1 MGYPTTEDLV
11 TGSSVPELTG
21 LGDDEKDALR
31 ASAIAA
37 IEGFCR
43 QSFATAQTDDTI
55 LLDGN
60 DLQTLYL
67 PRRLAQFDSIAFNGT
82 AVESDGFLLNLAH
95 NRLSIR
101 EPGSWGTWADR
112 VVAEVDGAPRSE
124 FPIGNSNVAVT
135 GTWGWTDD
143 EYDAELGAVTVA
155 LRWDMEDQARVEAS
169 KLTQL
174 VQTARSQGLASISQ
188 GGLSADLSRRAPTIS
203 PRVKR
208 VLAGRTPSGEK
219 LRWPRAGGVV
229 V

>member
-1 MGYPTTEDLV
+1 MGYPTTAELV
-11 TGSSVPELTG
+11 GGSSVEELTG
-21 LGDDEKDALR
+21 LSSEEQDALR

-37 IEGFCR
+37 VENFCR
-43 QSFATAQTDDTI
+43 QSFATAQSDTI
-55 LLDGN
+55 ALDGN

-67 PRRLAQFDSIAFNGT
+67 PRRLQQLTSIAFNDT
-82 AVESDGFLLNLAH
+82 DVETDGFALNMAR

-101 EPGSWGTWADR
+101 EVGSWGTWADKAL
-112 VVAEVDGAPRSE
+112 AELDGVPRTE
-124 FPIGNSNVAVT
+124 FPIGNSNVVIT
-135 GTWGWTDD
+135 GVWGWTDD

-169 KLTQL
+169 KLSSL
-174 VQTARSQGLASISQ
+174 VETARAQGLASISQ
-188 GGLSADLSRRAPTIS
+188 GSLSADLSRRAPTIS
-203 PRVKR
+203 QRVKR

>member
-1 MGYPTTEDLV
+1 MGYPTTAALVDGSDIPALTDLD
-11 TGSSVPELTG
+11 S
-21 LGDDEKDALR
+21 DQQDALR
-31 ASAIAA
+31 ASGIAA
-37 IEGFCR
+37 VEGFCR
-43 QSFATAQTDDTI
+43 QSFQTAQEDTI
-55 LLDGN
+55 TLDGN

-67 PRRLAQFDSIAFNGT
+67 PRRLQEFSVVTFNDTDVEADAF
-82 AVESDGFLLNLAH
+82 ALNMSH
-95 NRLSIR
+95 NRLSMR
-101 EPGSWGTWADR
+101 ELGSWGTWADK
-112 VVAEVDGAPRSE
+112 AMADFDGAPRTE
-124 FPIGNSNVAVT
+124 FPIGNSNIAIT
-135 GTWGWTDD
+135 GVWGWTDA

-155 LRWDMEDQARVEAS
+155 LRWDMEDQARAEAS

-174 VQTARSQGLASISQ
+174 VQTARSQGLATISQ

>member
-1 MGYPTTEDLV
+1 MGYPTTADLIA
-11 TGSSVPELTG
+11 GSSVDELTS
-21 LGDDEKDALR
+21 LSSEEQDALR

-37 IEGFCR
+37 VEVFCR
-43 QSFATAQTDDTI
+43 QSFDTAQADTFA
-55 LLDGN
+55 LDGN

-67 PRRLAQFDSIAFNGT
+67 PRRLVSFSSVTFNGT
-82 AVESDGFLLNLAH
+82 TVETDGFQLNMAR

-101 EPGSWGTWADR
+101 EAGSWGTWADKAL
-112 VVAEVDGAPRSE
+112 AEIDGVPRTE
-124 FPIGNSNVAVT
+124 FPIGNSNVVIT
-135 GTWGWTDD
+135 GVWGWTDD

-169 KLTQL
+169 KLSSL
-174 VQTARSQGLASISQ
+174 VETARAQGLASISQ
-188 GGLSADLSRRAPTIS
+188 GSLSADLSRRAPTIS
-203 PRVKR
+203 QRVKR